1 MAAAVDHELYMRLA
15 LVEAQRAGRVGEV
28 PVGAILV
35 AGDDVRSRAFNQPI
49 AAKDP
54 TAHAEILVLRA
65 AAEAAGNYRLPG
77 STLYVTLEP
86 CLMCVGALVNARVST
101 LVYGAFEPKTGAV
114 RSLVRA
120 LELPHNH
127 RVEVVSGVLGAEC
140 GALLQAFF
148 RERRERG

>member
-1 MAAAVDHELYMRLA
+1 MPAAQDDELYMRLA
-15 LVEAQRAGRVGEV
+15 LVEAERAARVGEV
-28 PVGAILV
+28 PVGALLV
-35 AGDDVRSRAFNQPI
+35 AQDDVRSRAFNQPI

-65 AAEAAGNYRLPG
+65 AAAAAGNYRLPG

-86 CLMCVGALVNARVST
+86 CLMCVGALVNARVAR

-120 LELPHNH
+120 LELPLNH
-127 RVEVVSGVLGAEC
+127 RVEVVPGVLAAEC